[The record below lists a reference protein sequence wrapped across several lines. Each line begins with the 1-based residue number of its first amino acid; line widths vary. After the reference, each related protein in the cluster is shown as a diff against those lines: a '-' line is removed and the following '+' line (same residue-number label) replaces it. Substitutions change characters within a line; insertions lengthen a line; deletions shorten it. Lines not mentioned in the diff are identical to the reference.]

1 MPTRLLRLIA
11 LLAFSFVFTACVKPA
26 ATTANMLTEAEKAE
40 GWRLLF
46 DGQTLNGWRGF
57 HQQTVPAAWRV
68 EDHTLAKIPMGKNAE
83 GKVIEGPDLITTDQ
97 YGDFELQLEWK
108 ISPGGNS
115 GIKYLVSEDLS
126 KEGGHAVSFEM
137 QVIDDD
143 NHPDA
148 TKGING
154 NRAAGALY
162 DLLPATHKTLR
173 PVGEYNQVRLI
184 KKGPHIEHWLNG
196 VKVLE
201 FDQGSPEL
209 KAAIAQS
216 KFKDKPGFG
225 EAQKGYILLQDHGD
239 AVWYRNLKIRELK

>member
-1 MPTRLLRLIA
+1 MPTRLLLLIA
-11 LLAFSFVFTACVKPA
+11 FSLVFTACIKSA
-26 ATTANMLTEAEKAE
+26 STTSNTLTEAEKAE
-40 GWRLLF
+40 GWHLLF

-57 HQQTVPAAWRV
+57 HQQGVPAAWKV
-68 EDHTLAKIPMGKNAE
+68 EDHALAKIPMGKNAE

-108 ISPGGNS
+108 ISRGGNS
-115 GIKYLVSEDLS
+115 GIKYLVSEDQP

-162 DLLPATHKTLR
+162 DLLPATHKTLK
-173 PVGEYNQVRLI
+173 PVGEYNHVRLI
-184 KKGPHIEHWLNG
+184 KKGTHIEHWLNG
-196 VKVLE
+196 TKVLE

-225 EAQKGYILLQDHGD
+225 EAQKGHILLQDHGD
-239 AVWYRNLKIRELK
+239 AVWYRNIKIRELK